1 MSKEVKIAIM
11 GFGTVGT
18 GTYKILK
25 ENAEL
30 ISCQAGGEI
39 KVEKVLV
46 RDRNKKRSVE
56 VCDDLIT
63 TDADEILEDPSIGIV
78 VELMGGLE
86 PAYTYIMKALDKGKH
101 VVTANKELIA
111 KKGREILA
119 KADSKGLS
127 FCFEASVCGGI
138 PIIRAFKTSLA
149 GDRIKRIMGIVNGT
163 TNYILTK
170 MAQQGSEYEEALKQ
184 AQDKGYAEADP
195 TADVEGFDAAY
206 KMAILSSIGFHSKV
220 DIDKVKR
227 EGISKISKTDIEY
240 GKELGWT
247 IKLLGIAK
255 DVDGRLEV
263 SVSPVMLPKEHPL
276 ALVNGVN
283 NAVFVNSEAVGELM
297 FYGPGAGQ
305 MATGN
310 SVAADIIDI
319 ARDILLGN
327 GMKTNCSCFEDKDFS
342 EESKIS
348 YYTRINVVN
357 KPGVLAQIAAVFG
370 NYGVSIE
377 SVLQKK
383 TEGDRAE
390 IVWITSKVEESSFRK
405 AIMTVES
412 LEVVKKVSSIIRVEA
427 NDFAN

>member
-25 ENAEL
+25 DNGEL
-30 ISCQAGGEI
+30 IKNQVGADI
-39 KVEKVLV
+39 VVEKILV
-46 RDRNKKRSVE
+46 RDRNKKRNIE
-56 VCDDLIT
+56 VSDDLIT
-63 TDADEILEDPSIGIV
+63 INADDILEDPSIDIV
-78 VELMGGLE
+78 VELMGGQE
-86 PAYTYIMKALDKGKH
+86 PAYSYIMKALDNGKH

-111 KKGREILA
+111 KRGREILA
-119 KADSKGLS
+119 KADSKGLGL
-127 FCFEASVCGGI
+127 CFEASVCGGI

-149 GDRIKRIMGIVNGT
+149 GDKIKRVMGIVNGT

-170 MAQQGSEYEEALKQ
+170 MAQEGSDYKEALGQ

-227 EGISKISKTDIEY
+227 EGISKITKTDIEY

-247 IKLLGIAK
+247 IKLLGIAQ
-255 DVDGRLEV
+255 DVDGKLEV
-263 SVSPVMLPKEHPL
+263 GVSPVMLPKEHPL

-310 SVAADIIDI
+310 SVAADIMDI
-319 ARDILLGN
+319 AKEVVLGN
-327 GMKTNCSCFEDKDFS
+327 AMKTNCSCFEDKIVA
-342 EESKIS
+342 EESRVS
-348 YYTRINVVN
+348 YYTRISVVN
-357 KPGVLAQIAAVFG
+357 KPGVLAQIASVFG
-370 NYGVSIE
+370 NFGVSIE

-405 AIMTVES
+405 AITSVKS
-412 LEVVKKVSSIIRVEA
+412 LDVVKEVSSIIRVEA
-427 NDFAN
+427 NGYC

>member
-25 ENAEL
+25 DNGEL
-30 ISCQAGGEI
+30 IKNQVGADI
-39 KVEKVLV
+39 VVEKILV
-46 RDRNKKRSVE
+46 RDRNKKRNIE
-56 VCDDLIT
+56 VSDDLIT
-63 TDADEILEDPSIGIV
+63 INADDILENPSIDIV
-78 VELMGGLE
+78 VELMGGQE
-86 PAYTYIMKALDKGKH
+86 PAYSYIMKALDNGKH

-111 KKGREILA
+111 KRGREILA
-119 KADSKGLS
+119 KADSKGLGL
-127 FCFEASVCGGI
+127 CFEASVCGGI

-149 GDRIKRIMGIVNGT
+149 GDKIKRIMGIVNGT

-170 MAQQGSEYEEALKQ
+170 MAQEGSDYKEALGQ

-227 EGISKISKTDIEY
+227 EGISKITKTDIEY

-247 IKLLGIAK
+247 IKLLGIAQ
-255 DVDGRLEV
+255 DVDGKLEV
-263 SVSPVMLPKEHPL
+263 GVSPVMLPKEHPL

-310 SVAADIIDI
+310 SVAADIMDI
-319 ARDILLGN
+319 AKEVVLGN
-327 GMKTNCSCFEDKDFS
+327 AMKTNCSCFEDKIVA
-342 EESKIS
+342 EESRVS
-348 YYTRINVVN
+348 YYTRISVVN
-357 KPGVLAQIAAVFG
+357 KPGVLAQIASVFG
-370 NYGVSIE
+370 NFGVSIE

-405 AIMTVES
+405 AITSVKS
-412 LEVVKKVSSIIRVEA
+412 LDVVKEVSSIIRVEA
-427 NDFAN
+427 NGYC

>member
-25 ENAEL
+25 DNGEL
-30 ISCQAGGEI
+30 IKNQVGADI
-39 KVEKVLV
+39 VVEKILV
-46 RDRNKKRSVE
+46 RDRNKKRNIE
-56 VCDDLIT
+56 VSDDLIT
-63 TDADEILEDPSIGIV
+63 INADDILEDPSIDIV
-78 VELMGGLE
+78 VELMGGQE
-86 PAYTYIMKALDKGKH
+86 PAYSYIMKALDNGKH

-111 KKGREILA
+111 KRGREILA
-119 KADSKGLS
+119 KADSKGLGL
-127 FCFEASVCGGI
+127 CFEASVCGGI

-149 GDRIKRIMGIVNGT
+149 GDKIKRIMGIVNGT

-170 MAQQGSEYEEALKQ
+170 MAQEGSDYKEALGQ

-227 EGISKISKTDIEY
+227 EGISKITKTDIEY

-247 IKLLGIAK
+247 IKLLGIAQ
-255 DVDGRLEV
+255 DVDGKLEV
-263 SVSPVMLPKEHPL
+263 GVSPVMLPKEHPL

-305 MATGN
+305 MTTGN
-310 SVAADIIDI
+310 SVAADIMDI
-319 ARDILLGN
+319 AKEVVLGN
-327 GMKTNCSCFEDKDFS
+327 AMKTNCSCFEDKIVA
-342 EESKIS
+342 EESRVS
-348 YYTRINVVN
+348 YYTRISVVN
-357 KPGVLAQIAAVFG
+357 KPGVLAQIASVFG
-370 NYGVSIE
+370 NFGVSIE

-390 IVWITSKVEESSFRK
+390 IVWITSKVEKSSFRK
-405 AIMTVES
+405 AITSVKS
-412 LEVVKKVSSIIRVEA
+412 LDVVKEVSSIIRVEA
-427 NDFAN
+427 NGYC

>member
-25 ENAEL
+25 ENADL
-30 ISCQAGGEI
+30 ISRQAGGKI
-39 KVEKVLV
+39 TVDKILV
-46 RDRNKKRSVE
+46 RDRSKKRAIE
-56 VCDDLIT
+56 VSDDLIT
-63 TDADEILEDPSIGIV
+63 TYADEILEDPAIDIV

-86 PAYTYIMKALDKGKH
+86 PAYSYIMKALDKGKH

-127 FCFEASVCGGI
+127 VCFEASVCGGI

-170 MAQQGSEYEEALKQ
+170 MAKEGSEYEEALKQ

-195 TADVEGFDAAY
+195 TADVEGYDAAY

-227 EGISKISKTDIEY
+227 EGISKISRTDIEY

-247 IKLLGIAK
+247 IKLLGIAQ
-255 DVDGRLEV
+255 DMDGTLEV
-263 SVSPVMLPKEHPL
+263 GVSPVMLPKEHPL

-283 NAVFVNSEAVGELM
+283 NAVFVDSEAVGELM

-319 ARDILLGN
+319 ARDIFLGN
-327 GMKTNCSCFEDKDFS
+327 GMKINCSCFEDKVFS
-342 EESKIS
+342 EESNVG

-357 KPGVLAQIAAVFG
+357 KPGVLAQIASVFG
-370 NYGVSIE
+370 SFGVSIE

-405 AIMTVES
+405 AIAIIES
-412 LEVVKKVSSIIRVEA
+412 LEVVNEVSSIIRVEA
-427 NDFAN
+427 NDYC

>member
-25 ENAEL
+25 DNGEL
-30 ISCQAGGEI
+30 IKNQVGADI
-39 KVEKVLV
+39 VVEKILV
-46 RDRNKKRSVE
+46 RDRNKKRNIE
-56 VCDDLIT
+56 VSDDLIT
-63 TDADEILEDPSIGIV
+63 INADDILEDPSIDIV
-78 VELMGGLE
+78 VELMGGQE
-86 PAYTYIMKALDKGKH
+86 PAYSYIMKALDNGKH

-111 KKGREILA
+111 KRGREILA
-119 KADSKGLS
+119 KADSKGLGL
-127 FCFEASVCGGI
+127 CFEASVCGGI

-149 GDRIKRIMGIVNGT
+149 GDKIKRIMGIVNGT

-170 MAQQGSEYEEALKQ
+170 MAQEGSDYKEALGQ

-227 EGISKISKTDIEY
+227 EGISKITKTDIEY

-247 IKLLGIAK
+247 IKLLGIAQ
-255 DVDGRLEV
+255 DVDGKLEV
-263 SVSPVMLPKEHPL
+263 GVSPVMLPKEHPL

-310 SVAADIIDI
+310 SVATDIMDI
-319 ARDILLGN
+319 AKEVVLGN
-327 GMKTNCSCFEDKDFS
+327 AMKTNCSCFEDKIVA
-342 EESKIS
+342 EESRVS
-348 YYTRINVVN
+348 YYTRISVVN
-357 KPGVLAQIAAVFG
+357 KPGVLAQIASVFG
-370 NYGVSIE
+370 NFGVSIE

-405 AIMTVES
+405 AITSVKS
-412 LEVVKKVSSIIRVEA
+412 LDVVKEVSSIIRVEA
-427 NDFAN
+427 NGYC

>member
-25 ENAEL
+25 DNGEL
-30 ISCQAGGEI
+30 IKNQVGADI
-39 KVEKVLV
+39 VVEKILV
-46 RDRNKKRSVE
+46 RDRNKKRNIE
-56 VCDDLIT
+56 VSDDLIT
-63 TDADEILEDPSIGIV
+63 INADDILEDPSIDIV
-78 VELMGGLE
+78 VELMGGQE
-86 PAYTYIMKALDKGKH
+86 PAYSYIMKALDNGKH

-111 KKGREILA
+111 KRGREILA
-119 KADSKGLS
+119 KADSKGLGL
-127 FCFEASVCGGI
+127 CFEASVCGGI

-149 GDRIKRIMGIVNGT
+149 GDKIKRIMGIVNGT

-170 MAQQGSEYEEALKQ
+170 MAQEGSDYKEALGQ

-227 EGISKISKTDIEY
+227 EGISKITKTDIEY

-247 IKLLGIAK
+247 IKLLGIAQ
-255 DVDGRLEV
+255 DVDGKLEV
-263 SVSPVMLPKEHPL
+263 GVSPVMLPKEHPL

-310 SVAADIIDI
+310 SVAADIMDI
-319 ARDILLGN
+319 AKEVVLGN
-327 GMKTNCSCFEDKDFS
+327 AMKTNCSCFEDKIVA
-342 EESKIS
+342 EESRVS
-348 YYTRINVVN
+348 YYTRISVVN
-357 KPGVLAQIAAVFG
+357 KPGVLAQIASVFG
-370 NYGVSIE
+370 NFGVSIE

-405 AIMTVES
+405 AITSVKS
-412 LEVVKKVSSIIRVEA
+412 LDVVKEVSSIIRVEA
-427 NDFAN
+427 NGYC

>member
-25 ENAEL
+25 DNGEL
-30 ISCQAGGEI
+30 IKNQVDADI
-39 KVEKVLV
+39 VVEKILV
-46 RDRNKKRSVE
+46 RDRNKKRNIE
-56 VCDDLIT
+56 VSDDLIT
-63 TDADEILEDPSIGIV
+63 INADDILEDPSIDIV
-78 VELMGGLE
+78 VELMGGQE
-86 PAYTYIMKALDKGKH
+86 PAYSYIMKALDNGKH

-111 KKGREILA
+111 KRGREILA
-119 KADSKGLS
+119 KADSKGLGL
-127 FCFEASVCGGI
+127 CFEASVCGGI

-149 GDRIKRIMGIVNGT
+149 GDKIKRIMGIVNGT

-170 MAQQGSEYEEALKQ
+170 MAQEGSDYKEALGQ

-227 EGISKISKTDIEY
+227 EGISKITKTDIEY

-247 IKLLGIAK
+247 IKLLGIAQ
-255 DVDGRLEV
+255 DVDGKLEV
-263 SVSPVMLPKEHPL
+263 GVSPVMLPKEHPL

-310 SVAADIIDI
+310 SVAADIMDI
-319 ARDILLGN
+319 AKEVVLGN
-327 GMKTNCSCFEDKDFS
+327 AMKTNCSCFEDKIVA
-342 EESKIS
+342 EESRVS
-348 YYTRINVVN
+348 YYTRISVVN
-357 KPGVLAQIAAVFG
+357 KPGVLAQIASVFG
-370 NYGVSIE
+370 NFGVSIE

-405 AIMTVES
+405 AITSVKS
-412 LEVVKKVSSIIRVEA
+412 LDVVKEVSSIIRVEA
-427 NDFAN
+427 NGYC